1 MNLLDRLLEQYLI
14 ADVTETSW
22 WTEGVFRAL
31 EQDLACTQ
39 DASEAMGEATTE
51 LTTEFR

>member
-1 MNLLDRLLEQYLI
+1 MNLFDRLLEQYLI

-31 EQDLACTQ
+31 EQDLAC
-39 DASEAMGEATTE
+39 AHGAGEAMGDVTTE